1 MLKVAIFDDIE
12 ERLLSLKTL
21 IDSTEHIKCVGTFT
35 NCFNLESSLACDP
48 DIVLMDI
55 RMPKVDGI
63 TATRQIKSLYPSI
76 KVIIQTVFDDDEKI
90 FLSLKAGAEGY
101 ILKSTSNE
109 KIIQYIEDVFN
120 GGAVMNPSIAL
131 RVTKFFNNND
141 YSNHQLSQELTVREK
156 EILQLLTEG
165 LSYKMVAANLDIT
178 YNTVN
183 SHIKKIYEKL
193 SVNSMGEAIS
203 LAIKNRIV

>member
-165 LSYKMVAANLDIT
+165 LSYKMVAANLEIT